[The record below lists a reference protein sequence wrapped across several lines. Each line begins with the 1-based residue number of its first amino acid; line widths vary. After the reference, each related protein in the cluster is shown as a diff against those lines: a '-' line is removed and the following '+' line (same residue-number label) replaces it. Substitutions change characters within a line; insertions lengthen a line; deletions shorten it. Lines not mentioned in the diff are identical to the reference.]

1 MRAASL
7 SGRLLLV
14 MGYVGVVLGT
24 VGVCA
29 LAIEAIRPDVRL
41 GAMAGGALLFLGGRM
56 AILRGRKLI
65 LVSSPV
71 AYPSRDD
78 HRAPV
83 LYLRS
88 FQDDPLT
95 ARIPPTP
102 RIQTEEE
109 MLTNVLREVGPV
121 TAIGRPGG
129 PLPEVGASRFYVS
142 DAEWQ
147 QAVTDLLGRAVL
159 VVARAGATDGL
170 LWELEQIVS
179 HVDPTRLVLL
189 LPFQGDEYE
198 TFRARSAIFPHGLP
212 EYFTIRAWARGELD
226 GLSLYA
232 LVRFD
237 EDWTPHLV
245 KLDRELRGRLPWYWW
260 SRQIP
265 IETYLRLA
273 TRPVLDRLGL
283 AAGEHPLQSRWLRRS
298 AIMKSAFMV
307 AVVGLLLTAIVVAVL
322 APDAGR
328 AIHRWMTDR
337 GWW

>member
-1 MRAASL
+1 LA
-7 SGRLLLV
+7 GRLLIV

-29 LAIEAIRPDVRL
+29 LAIEASRPDIRL
-41 GAMAGGALLFLGGRM
+41 GATAGGALLFLGGRI
-56 AILRGRKLI
+56 AILRGRKLM
-65 LVSSPV
+65 LVSAPV
-71 AYPSRDD
+71 AHPRGDNP
-78 HRAPV
+78 RGPV

-109 MLTNVLREVGPV
+109 MLANVLRDVGPV
-121 TAIGRPGG
+121 TAIGRPGE
-129 PLPEVGASRFYVS
+129 PLPELGASRFYVS
-142 DAEWQ
+142 NAEWQ
-147 QAVTDLLGRAVL
+147 QAVTDLLRRAVL

-170 LWELEQIVS
+170 RWELEQIVRR
-179 HVDPTRLVLL
+179 VDPARLVLL

-198 TFRARSAIFPHGLP
+198 TFRARAAIFPHGLP
-212 EYFTIRAWARGELD
+212 ERFTIGAWTRGELD

-237 EDWTPHLV
+237 EDWTPNLV
-245 KLDRELRGRLPWYWW
+245 KLSRELRGRLPWYWW

-273 TRPVLDRLGL
+273 TRPVLDQLGI
-283 AAGEHPLQSRWLRRS
+283 AAGEHPLQSRQLRWS

-307 AVVGLLLTAIVVAVL
+307 TVVALMLTAIVVAML
-322 APDAGR
+322 APDVGR
-328 AIHRWMTDR
+328 AIHHWMTDR
-337 GWW
+337 GW